1 MTLQEQF
8 NAIKNG
14 KGNKVQFLK
23 QARSLFPQYLN
34 QYSDYNTS
42 VNVLKS
48 KQIINE
54 AVGGVVTKGFNIT
67 NWKQI
72 FEAEVKAEEKTTSKE
87 AADANKNAY
96 QPSNVKNAD
105 NINFNE
111 ILKGYLAELGDVKNA
126 GKTGDELKEI
136 AVKNLAKDPLFYT
149 KSGNFGIKGVGYTTE
164 APGLGEPKEA
174 KGKHKSSGYGDI
186 DKEIKVKANVKNS
199 LGDQEAKD
207 SMPKKVKEM
216 PTTPQSSAGVKKMKM
231 PGAEKKMKLQE
242 IVTGENPYFDTDPS
256 DGDAD
261 EDKNMAYGAENYH
274 DKGKKAFDEGN
285 LEKAQEYYEQALKF
299 GSYIGWTERELPP
312 YTKESL
318 GESKL
323 RSVIAKLIKEELKEN
338 LDAKYSPDETYKYAV
353 ECKYIIGFKEH
364 DDIKYFKT
372 EEEAKDYADEKPS
385 QRTYVGAKEDL
396 MYQDTDS
403 NLNEPIEEQKLRSV
417 IAKLIKEEL
426 KLAEDEA
433 DDLQAIVDAPY
444 EDFVAKLG
452 SNISDP
458 KIQAILMKG
467 KEDGQPTDEV
477 INLSDIDIPVQ
488 KLQPTQNEIALDK
501 SLIYPL
507 TDVKS
512 AEVCLKGGVVAIAG
526 KRIITADGI
535 YIVDGHHRWSQLY
548 AMNKDAS
555 IAATN
560 MTSAVIKQPLD
571 FLKVTQAAIAADLK
585 KVPTASAKGSINLIT
600 ISKDQLKA
608 FVKKTITKDVM
619 KVFVK
624 YGKVKVNSNK
634 DADNLSNSNLEQA
647 ANYIWSNVQSMQST
661 SKPVSGAPKRDS
673 MPQTDD
679 ATKWQD
685 IASSGDLNFT
695 PPFKSKTTAPVAES
709 AHNTI
714 NSNLNESKL
723 RSVIAKLIKEELKRS
738 NISGSEYIEINGK
751 VVRTY
756 VQNGD
761 KSYSVEYDDG
771 TKDIIAVS
779 NDAWSEINDLHMNAT
794 NLNEPIEEKSM
805 DLRSDEEKKLSKLF
819 DKKPEDLKKK
829 YQDQQKNPNSSIFPK
844 KESINSNLNEL
855 KLRSVIAK
863 LIKEELNEDE
873 SDLDAR
879 LKKYVENEV
888 PTGDWESIK
897 NYYEEMT
904 QDKPDPKRRYFE
916 LVDGIL
922 KKHGY

>member
-34 QYSDYNTS
+34 QYSDFNTS

-87 AADANKNAY
+87 AADANKSAY

-149 KSGNFGIKGVGYTTE
+149 KNGEFGIKGVGYTTE

-186 DKEIKVKANVKNS
+186 DKEIKVKANVKDS
-199 LGDQEAKD
+199 LGSQEAKD

-216 PTTPQSSAGVKKMKM
+216 TTTPQSSAGVKKMKM
-231 PGAEKKMKLQE
+231 PGAEKKIKLQE
-242 IVTGENPYFDTDPS
+242 NK
-256 DGDAD
+256 D
-261 EDKNMAYGAENYH
+261 E
-274 DKGKKAFDEGN
+274 
-285 LEKAQEYYEQALKF
+285 
-299 GSYIGWTERELPP
+299 S
-312 YTKESL
+312 
-318 GESKL
+318 ESKL
-323 RSVIAKLIKEELKEN
+323 R
-338 LDAKYSPDETYKYAV
+338 
-353 ECKYIIGFKEH
+353 F
-364 DDIKYFKT
+364 
-372 EEEAKDYADEKPS
+372 
-385 QRTYVGAKEDL
+385 
-396 MYQDTDS
+396 
-403 NLNEPIEEQKLRSV
+403 
-417 IAKLIKEEL
+417 
-426 KLAEDEA
+426 
-433 DDLQAIVDAPY
+433 
-444 EDFVAKLG
+444 
-452 SNISDP
+452 
-458 KIQAILMKG
+458 
-467 KEDGQPTDEV
+467 
-477 INLSDIDIPVQ
+477 
-488 KLQPTQNEIALDK
+488 
-501 SLIYPL
+501 
-507 TDVKS
+507 
-512 AEVCLKGGVVAIAG
+512 
-526 KRIITADGI
+526 
-535 YIVDGHHRWSQLY
+535 
-548 AMNKDAS
+548 
-555 IAATN
+555 
-560 MTSAVIKQPLD
+560 
-571 FLKVTQAAIAADLK
+571 
-585 KVPTASAKGSINLIT
+585 
-600 ISKDQLKA
+600 
-608 FVKKTITKDVM
+608 
-619 KVFVK
+619 
-624 YGKVKVNSNK
+624 
-634 DADNLSNSNLEQA
+634 
-647 ANYIWSNVQSMQST
+647 
-661 SKPVSGAPKRDS
+661 
-673 MPQTDD
+673 
-679 ATKWQD
+679 
-685 IASSGDLNFT
+685 
-695 PPFKSKTTAPVAES
+695 
-709 AHNTI
+709 
-714 NSNLNESKL
+714 
-723 RSVIAKLIKEELKRS
+723 VIAKLIKEELKRS

-863 LIKEELNEDE
+863 LIKEELDKDE
-873 SDLDAR
+873 SDLDDR

-888 PTGDWESIK
+888 PTGDWKSIK
-897 NYYEEMT
+897 NYYKEMT

>member
-1 MTLQEQF
+1 MTLQEHF

-34 QYSDYNTS
+34 QYSDFNTS

-87 AADANKNAY
+87 AADANKSAY

-149 KSGNFGIKGVGYTTE
+149 KNGEFGIKGVGYTTE

-186 DKEIKVKANVKNS
+186 DKEIKVKANVKDS
-199 LGDQEAKD
+199 LGSQEAKD

-216 PTTPQSSAGVKKMKM
+216 TTTPQSSAGVKKMKM

-242 IVTGENPYFDTDPS
+242 
-256 DGDAD
+256 
-261 EDKNMAYGAENYH
+261 
-274 DKGKKAFDEGN
+274 
-285 LEKAQEYYEQALKF
+285 
-299 GSYIGWTERELPP
+299 
-312 YTKESL
+312 
-318 GESKL
+318 
-323 RSVIAKLIKEELKEN
+323 
-338 LDAKYSPDETYKYAV
+338 
-353 ECKYIIGFKEH
+353 
-364 DDIKYFKT
+364 
-372 EEEAKDYADEKPS
+372 
-385 QRTYVGAKEDL
+385 
-396 MYQDTDS
+396 
-403 NLNEPIEEQKLRSV
+403 
-417 IAKLIKEEL
+417 
-426 KLAEDEA
+426 
-433 DDLQAIVDAPY
+433 
-444 EDFVAKLG
+444 
-452 SNISDP
+452 
-458 KIQAILMKG
+458 
-467 KEDGQPTDEV
+467 
-477 INLSDIDIPVQ
+477 
-488 KLQPTQNEIALDK
+488 
-501 SLIYPL
+501 
-507 TDVKS
+507 
-512 AEVCLKGGVVAIAG
+512 
-526 KRIITADGI
+526 
-535 YIVDGHHRWSQLY
+535 
-548 AMNKDAS
+548 NKD
-555 IAATN
+555 
-560 MTSAVIKQPLD
+560 
-571 FLKVTQAAIAADLK
+571 
-585 KVPTASAKGSINLIT
+585 
-600 ISKDQLKA
+600 
-608 FVKKTITKDVM
+608 
-619 KVFVK
+619 
-624 YGKVKVNSNK
+624 
-634 DADNLSNSNLEQA
+634 
-647 ANYIWSNVQSMQST
+647 
-661 SKPVSGAPKRDS
+661 
-673 MPQTDD
+673 
-679 ATKWQD
+679 
-685 IASSGDLNFT
+685 
-695 PPFKSKTTAPVAES
+695 ES
-709 AHNTI
+709 
-714 NSNLNESKL
+714 ESKL

-794 NLNEPIEEKSM
+794 NSNEPIEEKSM

-844 KESINSNLNEL
+844 KESINSNLNES

-863 LIKEELNEDE
+863 LIKEELDKDE
-873 SDLDAR
+873 SDLDDR
-879 LKKYVENEV
+879 LKKYVENKV
-888 PTGDWESIK
+888 PTGDWKSIK
-897 NYYEEMT
+897 NYYKEMT
-904 QDKPDPKRRYFE
+904 LDKPDPKRRYFE

>member
-34 QYSDYNTS
+34 QYSDFNTS

-149 KSGNFGIKGVGYTTE
+149 KNGEFGIKGVGYTTE

-186 DKEIKVKANVKNS
+186 DKEIKVKANVKDS

-216 PTTPQSSAGVKKMKM
+216 TTTPQSSAGVKKMKM
-231 PGAEKKMKLQE
+231 PGAEKKIKLQE

-312 YTKESL
+312 Y
-318 GESKL
+318 
-323 RSVIAKLIKEELKEN
+323 
-338 LDAKYSPDETYKYAV
+338 
-353 ECKYIIGFKEH
+353 
-364 DDIKYFKT
+364 
-372 EEEAKDYADEKPS
+372 
-385 QRTYVGAKEDL
+385 
-396 MYQDTDS
+396 
-403 NLNEPIEEQKLRSV
+403 
-417 IAKLIKEEL
+417 
-426 KLAEDEA
+426 
-433 DDLQAIVDAPY
+433 
-444 EDFVAKLG
+444 
-452 SNISDP
+452 
-458 KIQAILMKG
+458 KG
-467 KEDGQPTDEV
+467 KTGMYT
-477 INLSDIDIPVQ
+477 
-488 KLQPTQNEIALDK
+488 
-501 SLIYPL
+501 
-507 TDVKS
+507 
-512 AEVCLKGGVVAIAG
+512 
-526 KRIITADGI
+526 
-535 YIVDGHHRWSQLY
+535 
-548 AMNKDAS
+548 
-555 IAATN
+555 
-560 MTSAVIKQPLD
+560 
-571 FLKVTQAAIAADLK
+571 
-585 KVPTASAKGSINLIT
+585 
-600 ISKDQLKA
+600 
-608 FVKKTITKDVM
+608 
-619 KVFVK
+619 
-624 YGKVKVNSNK
+624 
-634 DADNLSNSNLEQA
+634 
-647 ANYIWSNVQSMQST
+647 
-661 SKPVSGAPKRDS
+661 
-673 MPQTDD
+673 
-679 ATKWQD
+679 
-685 IASSGDLNFT
+685 
-695 PPFKSKTTAPVAES
+695 ES
-709 AHNTI
+709 
-714 NSNLNESKL
+714 E
-723 RSVIAKLIKEELKRS
+723 
-738 NISGSEYIEINGK
+738 
-751 VVRTY
+751 
-756 VQNGD
+756 
-761 KSYSVEYDDG
+761 
-771 TKDIIAVS
+771 
-779 NDAWSEINDLHMNAT
+779 
-794 NLNEPIEEKSM
+794 SM

-819 DKKPEDLKKK
+819 DKKPENLKKK

-844 KESINSNLNEL
+844 KESINSNLNES

-863 LIKEELNEDE
+863 LIKEEL
-873 SDLDAR
+873 
-879 LKKYVENEV
+879 KK
-888 PTGDWESIK
+888 
-897 NYYEEMT
+897 
-904 QDKPDPKRRYFE
+904 
-916 LVDGIL
+916 
-922 KKHGY
+922 

>member
-34 QYSDYNTS
+34 QYSDFNTS

-87 AADANKNAY
+87 AADANKSAY

-149 KSGNFGIKGVGYTTE
+149 KNGEFGIKGVGYTTE

-216 PTTPQSSAGVKKMKM
+216 TTTPQSSAGVKKMKM
-231 PGAEKKMKLQE
+231 PGAEKKIKLQE

-323 RSVIAKLIKEELKEN
+323 RSVIAKLIKEELDEN

-353 ECKYIIGFKEH
+353 ECKYIIGFKGH

-396 MYQDTDS
+396 MNQNTNP

-426 KLAEDEA
+426 
-433 DDLQAIVDAPY
+433 
-444 EDFVAKLG
+444 
-452 SNISDP
+452 
-458 KIQAILMKG
+458 
-467 KEDGQPTDEV
+467 
-477 INLSDIDIPVQ
+477 
-488 KLQPTQNEIALDK
+488 DK
-501 SLIYPL
+501 
-507 TDVKS
+507 
-512 AEVCLKGGVVAIAG
+512 
-526 KRIITADGI
+526 
-535 YIVDGHHRWSQLY
+535 
-548 AMNKDAS
+548 
-555 IAATN
+555 
-560 MTSAVIKQPLD
+560 
-571 FLKVTQAAIAADLK
+571 
-585 KVPTASAKGSINLIT
+585 
-600 ISKDQLKA
+600 
-608 FVKKTITKDVM
+608 
-619 KVFVK
+619 
-624 YGKVKVNSNK
+624 
-634 DADNLSNSNLEQA
+634 
-647 ANYIWSNVQSMQST
+647 
-661 SKPVSGAPKRDS
+661 
-673 MPQTDD
+673 
-679 ATKWQD
+679 
-685 IASSGDLNFT
+685 
-695 PPFKSKTTAPVAES
+695 
-709 AHNTI
+709 
-714 NSNLNESKL
+714 
-723 RSVIAKLIKEELKRS
+723 
-738 NISGSEYIEINGK
+738 
-751 VVRTY
+751 
-756 VQNGD
+756 
-761 KSYSVEYDDG
+761 
-771 TKDIIAVS
+771 
-779 NDAWSEINDLHMNAT
+779 
-794 NLNEPIEEKSM
+794 
-805 DLRSDEEKKLSKLF
+805 
-819 DKKPEDLKKK
+819 
-829 YQDQQKNPNSSIFPK
+829 
-844 KESINSNLNEL
+844 
-855 KLRSVIAK
+855 
-863 LIKEELNEDE
+863 DE

-888 PTGDWESIK
+888 STGDWKSIK

-904 QDKPDPKRRYFE
+904 QDKPDPKRKYFE

>member
-34 QYSDYNTS
+34 QYSDFNTS

-72 FEAEVKAEEKTTSKE
+72 FEAEAKAEEKTTSKE
-87 AADANKNAY
+87 AADANKSAY

-149 KSGNFGIKGVGYTTE
+149 KNGEFGIKGVGYTTE

-186 DKEIKVKANVKNS
+186 DKEIKVKANVKDS
-199 LGDQEAKD
+199 LGSQEAKD

-242 IVTGENPYFDTDPS
+242 NKETNDKKIARYEEYTYTLNGKEVKPEIAFYDNILKAELDGEIYKIGEPVNNKIELAPI
-256 DGDAD
+256 
-261 EDKNMAYGAENYH
+261 
-274 DKGKKAFDEGN
+274 KGKTGM
-285 LEKAQEYYEQALKF
+285 Y
-299 GSYIGWTERELPP
+299 TESEF
-312 YTKESL
+312 
-318 GESKL
+318 KL

-353 ECKYIIGFKEH
+353 ECKYIIGFEGR
-364 DDIKYFKT
+364 DDVKYFKS
-372 EEEAKDYADEKPS
+372 EEEAKDYAAEKPI
-385 QRTYVGAKEDL
+385 QRKYVGINGEEVKESSPIDLRSDKEKKLSKLFDKKPEDL
-396 MYQDTDS
+396 KNKYQK
-403 NLNEPIEEQKLRSV
+403 QK
-417 IAKLIKEEL
+417 
-426 KLAEDEA
+426 
-433 DDLQAIVDAPY
+433 
-444 EDFVAKLG
+444 
-452 SNISDP
+452 
-458 KIQAILMKG
+458 
-467 KEDGQPTDEV
+467 
-477 INLSDIDIPVQ
+477 
-488 KLQPTQNEIALDK
+488 
-501 SLIYPL
+501 
-507 TDVKS
+507 
-512 AEVCLKGGVVAIAG
+512 
-526 KRIITADGI
+526 
-535 YIVDGHHRWSQLY
+535 
-548 AMNKDAS
+548 
-555 IAATN
+555 
-560 MTSAVIKQPLD
+560 
-571 FLKVTQAAIAADLK
+571 
-585 KVPTASAKGSINLIT
+585 
-600 ISKDQLKA
+600 
-608 FVKKTITKDVM
+608 
-619 KVFVK
+619 
-624 YGKVKVNSNK
+624 NSN
-634 DADNLSNSNLEQA
+634 SS
-647 ANYIWSNVQSMQST
+647 IF
-661 SKPVSGAPKRDS
+661 PK
-673 MPQTDD
+673 
-679 ATKWQD
+679 K
-685 IASSGDLNFT
+685 
-695 PPFKSKTTAPVAES
+695 ES
-709 AHNTI
+709 I

-723 RSVIAKLIKEELKRS
+723 RFVIAKLIKEELKRS

-794 NLNEPIEEKSM
+794 NLNES
-805 DLRSDEEKKLSKLF
+805 
-819 DKKPEDLKKK
+819 
-829 YQDQQKNPNSSIFPK
+829 
-844 KESINSNLNEL
+844 

-863 LIKEELNEDE
+863 LIKEELDEDE

-888 PTGDWESIK
+888 PTGDWKSIK
-897 NYYEEMT
+897 NYYKEMT

>member
-34 QYSDYNTS
+34 QYSDFNTS

-87 AADANKNAY
+87 AADANKSAY

-149 KSGNFGIKGVGYTTE
+149 KNGEFGIKGVGYTTE

-186 DKEIKVKANVKNS
+186 DKEIKVKANVKDS
-199 LGDQEAKD
+199 LGSQEAKD

-216 PTTPQSSAGVKKMKM
+216 TTTPQSSAGVKKMKM

-242 IVTGENPYFDTDPS
+242 NKETNDEKIARYEEYTYTLNGKEAKPEIAFYDNILKAELDGEIYKIGEPVNNKIELAPI
-256 DGDAD
+256 
-261 EDKNMAYGAENYH
+261 
-274 DKGKKAFDEGN
+274 KGKTGMYTESESMDLRSDE
-285 LEKAQEYYEQALKF
+285 EKKL
-299 GSYIGWTERELPP
+299 
-312 YTKESL
+312 
-318 GESKL
+318 SKL
-323 RSVIAKLIKEELKEN
+323 FDK
-338 LDAKYSPDETYKYAV
+338 
-353 ECKYIIGFKEH
+353 
-364 DDIKYFKT
+364 
-372 EEEAKDYADEKPS
+372 KP
-385 QRTYVGAKEDL
+385 E
-396 MYQDTDS
+396 
-403 NLNEPIEEQKLRSV
+403 
-417 IAKLIKEEL
+417 
-426 KLAEDEA
+426 
-433 DDLQAIVDAPY
+433 
-444 EDFVAKLG
+444 
-452 SNISDP
+452 
-458 KIQAILMKG
+458 
-467 KEDGQPTDEV
+467 
-477 INLSDIDIPVQ
+477 
-488 KLQPTQNEIALDK
+488 
-501 SLIYPL
+501 
-507 TDVKS
+507 
-512 AEVCLKGGVVAIAG
+512 
-526 KRIITADGI
+526 
-535 YIVDGHHRWSQLY
+535 
-548 AMNKDAS
+548 
-555 IAATN
+555 
-560 MTSAVIKQPLD
+560 
-571 FLKVTQAAIAADLK
+571 DLK
-585 KVPTASAKGSINLIT
+585 KKYQDQQKNPNSSI
-600 ISKDQLKA
+600 
-608 FVKKTITKDVM
+608 FPKK
-619 KVFVK
+619 
-624 YGKVKVNSNK
+624 
-634 DADNLSNSNLEQA
+634 
-647 ANYIWSNVQSMQST
+647 
-661 SKPVSGAPKRDS
+661 
-673 MPQTDD
+673 
-679 ATKWQD
+679 
-685 IASSGDLNFT
+685 
-695 PPFKSKTTAPVAES
+695 ES
-709 AHNTI
+709 I
-714 NSNLNESKL
+714 NSNLNELKL

-794 NLNEPIEEKSM
+794 NLNES
-805 DLRSDEEKKLSKLF
+805 
-819 DKKPEDLKKK
+819 
-829 YQDQQKNPNSSIFPK
+829 
-844 KESINSNLNEL
+844 

-863 LIKEELNEDE
+863 LIKEELDEDE

-888 PTGDWESIK
+888 PTGDWKSIK
-897 NYYEEMT
+897 NYYKEMT
-904 QDKPDPKRRYFE
+904 LDKPDPKRRYFE

>member
-34 QYSDYNTS
+34 QYSDFNTS

-72 FEAEVKAEEKTTSKE
+72 FEAEAKAEEKTTSKE

-149 KSGNFGIKGVGYTTE
+149 KSGEFGIKGVGYTTE
-164 APGLGEPKEA
+164 APGLGTPKEA

-216 PTTPQSSAGVKKMKM
+216 SVTPQNSAGVKKMKM

-242 IVTGENPYFDTDPS
+242 GFNSSQYDNMSDEDIINWAKEDGMEDFIEYNEVGELKREELLSYLLGKEAGSEDLGDFDYDTRDKEAEHDFGPDDTDPA
-256 DGDAD
+256 GG
-261 EDKNMAYGAENYH
+261 YGPSSH
-274 DKGKKAFDEGN
+274 M
-285 LEKAQEYYEQALKF
+285 
-299 GSYIGWTERELPP
+299 
-312 YTKESL
+312 ESL
-318 GESKL
+318 AESKL

-353 ECKYIIGFKEH
+353 ECKYIIGFEGR
-364 DDIKYFKT
+364 DDVKYFKT
-372 EEEAKDYADEKPS
+372 EEEAKDYAAEKPI

-403 NLNEPIEEQKLRSV
+403 NL
-417 IAKLIKEEL
+417 
-426 KLAEDEA
+426 
-433 DDLQAIVDAPY
+433 
-444 EDFVAKLG
+444 G
-452 SNISDP
+452 
-458 KIQAILMKG
+458 
-467 KEDGQPTDEV
+467 
-477 INLSDIDIPVQ
+477 
-488 KLQPTQNEIALDK
+488 
-501 SLIYPL
+501 
-507 TDVKS
+507 
-512 AEVCLKGGVVAIAG
+512 
-526 KRIITADGI
+526 
-535 YIVDGHHRWSQLY
+535 
-548 AMNKDAS
+548 
-555 IAATN
+555 
-560 MTSAVIKQPLD
+560 
-571 FLKVTQAAIAADLK
+571 
-585 KVPTASAKGSINLIT
+585 
-600 ISKDQLKA
+600 
-608 FVKKTITKDVM
+608 
-619 KVFVK
+619 
-624 YGKVKVNSNK
+624 
-634 DADNLSNSNLEQA
+634 
-647 ANYIWSNVQSMQST
+647 
-661 SKPVSGAPKRDS
+661 
-673 MPQTDD
+673 
-679 ATKWQD
+679 
-685 IASSGDLNFT
+685 
-695 PPFKSKTTAPVAES
+695 ES
-709 AHNTI
+709 
-714 NSNLNESKL
+714 
-723 RSVIAKLIKEELKRS
+723 
-738 NISGSEYIEINGK
+738 
-751 VVRTY
+751 
-756 VQNGD
+756 
-761 KSYSVEYDDG
+761 
-771 TKDIIAVS
+771 
-779 NDAWSEINDLHMNAT
+779 
-794 NLNEPIEEKSM
+794 
-805 DLRSDEEKKLSKLF
+805 
-819 DKKPEDLKKK
+819 
-829 YQDQQKNPNSSIFPK
+829 
-844 KESINSNLNEL
+844 

-873 SDLDAR
+873 SDLDTR

-897 NYYEEMT
+897 NYYKEMT
-904 QDKPDPKRRYFE
+904 QDKPDPEGRYFE

>member
-34 QYSDYNTS
+34 QYSDFNTS

-72 FEAEVKAEEKTTSKE
+72 FEAEAKAEEKTTSKE
-87 AADANKNAY
+87 AADANKSAY

-216 PTTPQSSAGVKKMKM
+216 TTTPQSSAGVKKMKM

-261 EDKNMAYGAENYH
+261 EDKNMAYGAENYY
-274 DKGKKAFDEGN
+274 DKGKKAFEEGN
-285 LEKAQEYYEQALKF
+285 LKKAQEYYEEALNF

-312 YTKESL
+312 YTKEADDDFGFESPFCKSCSGKGCKECDGSGMKRNSVTENQVQKVL
-318 GESKL
+318 GMMRMPFQESKL
-323 RSVIAKLIKEELKEN
+323 RSVIAKLIKEELK
-338 LDAKYSPDETYKYAV
+338 LT
-353 ECKYIIGFKEH
+353 
-364 DDIKYFKT
+364 
-372 EEEAKDYADEKPS
+372 
-385 QRTYVGAKEDL
+385 
-396 MYQDTDS
+396 
-403 NLNEPIEEQKLRSV
+403 
-417 IAKLIKEEL
+417 
-426 KLAEDEA
+426 EDEA
-433 DDLQAIVDAPY
+433 DDLQAIVDTPY

-512 AEVCLKGGVVAIAG
+512 AEVCLKGGAVAIAG
-526 KRIITADGI
+526 KRIITANGI

-560 MTSAVIKQPLD
+560 MTSAIIKQPLD

-600 ISKDQLKA
+600 ISEDQLKT

-624 YGKVKVNSNK
+624 YGKVKVKSNK

-709 AHNTI
+709 THNTI
-714 NSNLNESKL
+714 NSKLNESKL
-723 RSVIAKLIKEELKRS
+723 RSVIAKLIKEELK
-738 NISGSEYIEINGK
+738 
-751 VVRTY
+751 
-756 VQNGD
+756 
-761 KSYSVEYDDG
+761 
-771 TKDIIAVS
+771 
-779 NDAWSEINDLHMNAT
+779 
-794 NLNEPIEEKSM
+794 
-805 DLRSDEEKKLSKLF
+805 
-819 DKKPEDLKKK
+819 
-829 YQDQQKNPNSSIFPK
+829 
-844 KESINSNLNEL
+844 
-855 KLRSVIAK
+855 
-863 LIKEELNEDE
+863 
-873 SDLDAR
+873 
-879 LKKYVENEV
+879 
-888 PTGDWESIK
+888 
-897 NYYEEMT
+897 
-904 QDKPDPKRRYFE
+904 
-916 LVDGIL
+916 
-922 KKHGY
+922 

>member
-34 QYSDYNTS
+34 QYSDFNTS

-87 AADANKNAY
+87 AADANKSAY
-96 QPSNVKNAD
+96 QSSNVKNAD

-149 KSGNFGIKGVGYTTE
+149 KNGEFGIKGVGYTTE

-186 DKEIKVKANVKNS
+186 DKEIKVKANVKDS

-216 PTTPQSSAGVKKMKM
+216 TTTPQSSAGVKKMKM

-261 EDKNMAYGAENYH
+261 EDKNMAYGAENYY

-285 LEKAQEYYEQALKF
+285 LEKAQEYYEEALNF

-318 GESKL
+318 GES
-323 RSVIAKLIKEELKEN
+323 
-338 LDAKYSPDETYKYAV
+338 
-353 ECKYIIGFKEH
+353 
-364 DDIKYFKT
+364 
-372 EEEAKDYADEKPS
+372 
-385 QRTYVGAKEDL
+385 
-396 MYQDTDS
+396 
-403 NLNEPIEEQKLRSV
+403 KLRSV

-548 AMNKDAS
+548 AMNKDVS

-600 ISKDQLKA
+600 ISEDQLKT

-624 YGKVKVNSNK
+624 YGKVKVKSNK
-634 DADNLSNSNLEQA
+634 AADDLSNSNLEQA

-723 RSVIAKLIKEELKRS
+723 RSVIAKLIKEELK
-738 NISGSEYIEINGK
+738 
-751 VVRTY
+751 
-756 VQNGD
+756 
-761 KSYSVEYDDG
+761 
-771 TKDIIAVS
+771 
-779 NDAWSEINDLHMNAT
+779 
-794 NLNEPIEEKSM
+794 
-805 DLRSDEEKKLSKLF
+805 
-819 DKKPEDLKKK
+819 
-829 YQDQQKNPNSSIFPK
+829 
-844 KESINSNLNEL
+844 
-855 KLRSVIAK
+855 
-863 LIKEELNEDE
+863 
-873 SDLDAR
+873 
-879 LKKYVENEV
+879 
-888 PTGDWESIK
+888 
-897 NYYEEMT
+897 
-904 QDKPDPKRRYFE
+904 
-916 LVDGIL
+916 
-922 KKHGY
+922 